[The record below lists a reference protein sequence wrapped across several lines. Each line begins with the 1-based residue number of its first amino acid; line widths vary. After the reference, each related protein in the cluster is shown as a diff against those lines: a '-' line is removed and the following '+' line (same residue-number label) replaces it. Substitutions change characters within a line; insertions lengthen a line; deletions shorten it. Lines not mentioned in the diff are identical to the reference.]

1 MTDQELNELE
11 QRVADALD
19 VPEPSPLF
27 WEHFPNRVRA
37 AIAAE
42 PPRQPVWWRRRA
54 LVFALS
60 IAVVGGLSSWGIWNA
75 ARAGAGSAGV
85 PDTIA
90 EAQAPASGDIELLD
104 ETSGDA
110 GWDVVSSVAASAGIE
125 TVREAGFGV
134 APGGAEMAIESLSD
148 TERAELVALL
158 RAEMS
163 GDAGGL

>member
-1 MTDQELNELE
+1 MTDQELRELE

-37 AIAAE
+37 AVAAE
-42 PPRQPVWWRRRA
+42 PVRQPAWWRRRA
-54 LVFALS
+54 FVFALS
-60 IAVVGGLSSWGIWNA
+60 IALAGAVSSWAVWNA
-75 ARAGAGSAGV
+75 TRAGADRAGGPALIV
-85 PDTIA
+85 
-90 EAQAPASGDIELLD
+90 EAPPPGAGDIELVD

-134 APGGAEMAIESLSD
+134 APGGAEMAIEGMSQ